1 MHGSALLLLTVAFIR
16 KRHMLLVL
24 VRKNP
29 KIAVSKLLKKFF
41 TSKMKTQ
48 VTLSLNVKN
57 PA

>member
-1 MHGSALLLLTVAFIR
+1 MHDSALLLLTVAFIR

-24 VRKNP
+24 VRKKT
-29 KIAVSKLLKKFF
+29 KIAVSKLLKKNF